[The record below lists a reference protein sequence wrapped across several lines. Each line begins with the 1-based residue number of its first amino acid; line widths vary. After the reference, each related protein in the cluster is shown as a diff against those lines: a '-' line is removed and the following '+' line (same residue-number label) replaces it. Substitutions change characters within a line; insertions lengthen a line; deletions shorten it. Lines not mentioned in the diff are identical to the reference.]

1 MLSHIVAARDQIND
15 PNLSGV
21 KGSVHKGLV
30 NGNKATVLDAANIIR
45 ECWDK
50 LDHKIIAACWVRA
63 RCLPLCDLEDVA
75 SSSREYSKVLAS
87 ETVEEIFYL
96 LEGKWKLL
104 FCIHSL

>member
-1 MLSHIVAARDQIND
+1 MFTE
-15 PNLSGV
+15 
-21 KGSVHKGLV
+21 GLA

-45 ECWDK
+45 ECWDE
-50 LDHKIIAACWVRA
+50 LDRKTIAACWVRA